1 MSQQHADYPALKL
14 GIYILGG
21 GSLSSRLGD
30 RIRQKEGL
38 SYGVGAGFSGDW
50 FDDVSKLT
58 IGAISN
64 PQNSPQVVKSIGEE
78 VDLLV
83 AKGISEQELEQA
95 KKGYL
100 QSLAVQRTT
109 DGSILGLLATSSYE
123 KTTMA
128 DQEKYETAI
137 HELSAKQVGQALKKH
152 INLKRLI
159 IVTAGDFSAAKKS
172 DPGAPKKE

>member
-1 MSQQHADYPALKL
+1 LKL

-38 SYGVGAGFSGDW
+38 SYGVGAGFSGNW
-50 FDDVSKLT
+50 FDDVSRLT

-64 PQNSPQVVKSIGEE
+64 PQNSPKVVKSIGEE

-83 AKGISEQELEQA
+83 AKGISEEELEQA

-109 DGSILGLLATSSYE
+109 DGSILGLLATSTYE

-128 DQEKYETAI
+128 DQAKYEANIRELTA
-137 HELSAKQVGQALKKH
+137 KKVGQALKKH
-152 INLKRLI
+152 INPKRLTI
-159 IVTAGDFSAAKKS
+159 ITAGDFSEAKKS
-172 DPGAPKKE
+172 APGAPKKK